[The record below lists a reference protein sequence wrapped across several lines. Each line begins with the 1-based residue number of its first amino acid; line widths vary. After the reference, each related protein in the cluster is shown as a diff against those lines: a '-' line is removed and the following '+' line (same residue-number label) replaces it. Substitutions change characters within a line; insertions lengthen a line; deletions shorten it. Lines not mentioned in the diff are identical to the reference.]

1 MVTKATVIQTEGR
14 IAIVETKRLSACDG
28 CHKQLEG
35 ESCSVCSLMGGNTTL
50 TSRADNSIGA
60 RVGDVV
66 EIESDS
72 GRILGYAALVFLAPV
87 VLALLLY
94 FAASPFLG
102 GTVALGV
109 AFAGLVLA
117 FGGIGLFS
125 KLVIAKRCDVRIVS
139 ICHNDKA

>member
-1 MVTKATVIQTEGR
+1 MVTKAMVIQTEGK

-60 RVGDVV
+60 QVGDTV

-72 GRILGYAALVFLAPV
+72 GRILSYAALVFLAPV

-94 FAASPFLG
+94 FAVSPFWG
-102 GTVALGV
+102 GSVALGV
-109 AFAGLVLA
+109 AFLGLVLA
-117 FGGIGLFS
+117 FIGIGLFS

-139 ICHNDKA
+139 ICHNDEA